1 MRPITFQFNEITR
14 KEQDVKKLNKLK
26 HLETKKSKELVKVK
40 VLNGYVYTTHPE
52 DYEHLKR

>member
-1 MRPITFQFNEITR
+1 MKPITSQFNEITR
-14 KEQDVKKLNKLK
+14 KEQDVKKLDKLK

-40 VLNGYVYTTHPE
+40 VLKGYVYTTHPE

>member
-26 HLETKKSKELVKVK
+26 HLEAKKSKELVKVK
-40 VLNGYVYTTHPE
+40 VLKGYGY
-52 DYEHLKR
+52 YW